1 MAGLLKSVVSDAGQA
16 AHMLGDLSLD
26 PVCLMLMAASADC
39 ALRAVA
45 FRAQVRL
52 SAGAWLGRARP
63 AGALRRLDAVEGHCA
78 ALRRRLFRSR
88 RAPDA
93 PPAAQYE
100 LFTKFEKCLTIPL
113 LVLTSL
119 TGFLSALQSGLGSL
133 AGSAKAVSTVVAITG
148 FLSAM
153 VHTLNQHLAFATRA
167 EKSLNLSKSYQQVVS
182 KIESEL
188 NLMKSESASAGGSR
202 PGLASLTE
210 GKGLEGLASGMGGML
225 GKIPGFGAEAAP
237 SAPASSGAAAGP
249 TTATKAKFLQ
259 MIQTEIATLDG
270 SVDDMPAILSTAAE
284 AAVGVAAVSSFMG
297 CFKRHKSTTAPA
309 SLVAKPAAALA
320 SVMTDLDGGNG
331 GDGLS
336 PSPTPTPSQRSFRPK
351 GSKPRAPGSP
361 RGDGLAEEGARESG
375 AAGGRGG
382 GKQRE
387 RLDDVL

>member
-1 MAGLLKSVVSDAGQA
+1 MAGILKSVVSDAGQA

-26 PVCLMLMAASADC
+26 PVCLMLAAASADC

-45 FRAQVRL
+45 FRAQVRTR
-52 SAGAWLGRARP
+52 RARVHTHAP
-63 AGALRRLDAVEGHCA
+63 GWFAQAAARGRGAFCRA
-78 ALRRRLFRSR
+78 APSVIP
-88 RAPDA
+88 RALSPDA

-113 LVLTSL
+113 LLLTSL

-188 NLMKSESASAGGSR
+188 NMMKSESAAAPGAR
-202 PGLASLTE
+202 PGLAGRAD
-210 GKGLEGLASGMGGML
+210 GKGLEGLASGLGGML
-225 GKIPGFGAEAAP
+225 GKIPGFGSEAAP
-237 SAPASSGAAAGP
+237 SAPSSSGAAAGP

-259 MIQTEIATLDG
+259 MIQTEISTLNG

-297 CFKRHKSTTAPA
+297 CFKRHKSTSAPA
-309 SLVAKPAAALA
+309 SLIAKPEAALA
-320 SVMTDLDGGNG
+320 SVLTSFDGGNKSG
-331 GDGLS
+331 GDGLPPS
-336 PSPTPTPSQRSFRPK
+336 PSPAPSQRSFKPK
-351 GSKPRAPGSP
+351 GAKARAPGSP
-361 RGDGLAEEGARESG
+361 RGDGMPEDKESG
-375 AAGGRGG
+375 AGGRGG
-382 GKQRE
+382 SKQRE
-387 RLDDVL
+387 RLEDVL